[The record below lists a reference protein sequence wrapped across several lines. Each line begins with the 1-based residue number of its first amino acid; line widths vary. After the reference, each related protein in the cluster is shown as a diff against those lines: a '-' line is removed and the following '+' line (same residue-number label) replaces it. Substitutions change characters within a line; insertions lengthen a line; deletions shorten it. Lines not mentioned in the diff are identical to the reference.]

1 MAGQEF
7 QYISDILKEFYTPAI
22 INQLWKKSV
31 LWAML
36 KKKTQDMVG
45 KQIVTPVRVGLTEAV
60 GARAANDYT
69 LPTAQRNLY
78 DQSIITMKRIYGR
91 VQVDGFSI
99 ESAKGKG
106 GWIDVLQGEIQGVT
120 DAFTL
125 DIDRQLLCGGKSV
138 LGQASGANAAQVIP
152 VDAPGGIAADTPLEK
167 FFRKGQVIDI
177 IDSTPPTLNATAVQ
191 ISSVD
196 TSGHTITVV
205 GTITNAIADN
215 DVIYKANTYHATADS
230 MGEMMGID
238 GIVNTAATPGATNF
252 QGIPPGTEL
261 SWQAMVNTTGG
272 VLSETLIQQDLDTI
286 DNNTDGES
294 VDMIL
299 TTQLLRNKLIALMQS
314 LRKIDTLDLVAG
326 WKAIKYVGGNTELP
340 VITHKLCPTKYMYYL
355 SRPHLT
361 LWVLKNLVWDD
372 KGGGV
377 VKPVA
382 GSDAYEAWFK
392 IYANLGTDCRNAHGK
407 TTNYTAA

>member
-1 MAGQEF
+1 MAGQEY

-22 INQLWKKSV
+22 INQLWKKSP
-31 LWAML
+31 LWAIL

-78 DQSIITMKRIYGR
+78 DQSIITMKRMYGR

-99 ESAKGKG
+99 EAAKGKG

-125 DIDRQLLCGGKSV
+125 DIDRQLMGGGQGV
-138 LGQASGANAAQVIP
+138 LGYCSAAISGQTVT
-152 VDAPGGIAADTPLEK
+152 VDTPGGIVDATANTR
-167 FFRKGQVIDI
+167 FFRKGQVVDI
-177 IDSTPPTLNATAVQ
+177 YDSDMDPIHATAVQ
-191 ISSVD
+191 ISLVVPS
-196 TSGHTITVV
+196 TATLTFV
-205 GTITNAIADN
+205 GTVTAVEDN
-215 DVIYKANTYHATADS
+215 DVICKANTYGAAES
-230 MGEMMGID
+230 QGELMGID
-238 GIVNTAATPGATNF
+238 GLVGTGATPGGTNF
-252 QGIPPGTEL
+252 QGIPPATET
-261 SWQAMVNTTGG
+261 SWQSMVNTTGG
-272 VLSETLIQQDLDTI
+272 VISELLIQQDLDTI

-294 VDMIL
+294 VDLLI
-299 TTQLLRNKLIALMQS
+299 TSQTLRNKLLSLMQA
-314 LRKIDTLDLVAG
+314 LRKIETIDFKAG
-326 WKAIKYVGGNTELP
+326 WKALKYIGGDVELPIFTHKNCPAKYV
-340 VITHKLCPTKYMYYL
+340 YYL

-361 LWVLKNLVWDD
+361 LWVLKNMVWDD

-392 IYANLGTDCRNAHGK
+392 LYANLGTDCRNAHGK
-407 TTNYTAA
+407 TTNYTTA

>member
-1 MAGQEF
+1 MAQEY

-22 INQLWKKSV
+22 INQLWKKSI
-31 LWAML
+31 LWALL

-45 KQIVTPVRVGLTEAV
+45 KRVVIPVRIGLTEAV
-60 GARAANDYT
+60 GARAENDYT

-78 DQSIITMKRIYGR
+78 DQAYITMKRMYGR

-125 DIDRQLLCGGKSV
+125 DIDRQLLCGGKGI
-138 LGQASGANAAQVIP
+138 LGLCSGAESTLTIP
-152 VDAPGGIAADTPLEK
+152 VDDPGGITGDTPLEK
-167 FFRKGQVIDI
+167 FYRKGQVIDI
-177 IDSTPPTLNATAVQ
+177 IDTTPPTKNVTAAQ
-191 ISSVD
+191 IASID
-196 TSGHTITVV
+196 TAGHTITIT
-205 GTITNAIADN
+205 GTISTSVANGDAI
-215 DVIYKANTYHATADS
+215 YRANTYGADDAI
-230 MGEMMGID
+230 GELMGID
-238 GIVNTAATPGATNF
+238 GVVSAGATPGATLF
-252 QGIPPGTEL
+252 EGIPVTET
-261 SWQAMVNTTGG
+261 SWRSMVNTTGG
-272 VLSETLIQQDLDTI
+272 VLSELLIQQDLDSI
-286 DNNTDGES
+286 DNNTDGEP
-294 VDMIL
+294 VDLML
-299 TTQLLRNKLIALMQS
+299 TTHLLRNKLITLM
-314 LRKIDTLDLVAG
+314 KTAYKTETLDLTAG
-326 WKAIKYVGGNTELP
+326 WKAIKYLGGNVDLP
-340 VITHKLCPTKYMYYL
+340 IVTHKNCPTKYVYYL
-355 SRPHLT
+355 SRPHLK

-407 TTNYTAA
+407 CTNYTAA

>member
-1 MAGQEF
+1 LAGQEY
-7 QYISDILKEFYTPAI
+7 QYISDILKDFYTPAI
-22 INQLWKKSV
+22 INQLWKKSP
-31 LWAML
+31 LWAIL

-45 KQIVTPVRVGLTEAV
+45 KQIVTPVRIGLTEAV

-69 LPTAQRNLY
+69 LPAAQRNLY

-99 ESAKGKG
+99 ESSKGKG

-125 DIDRQLLCGGKSV
+125 DVDRQLLCGGKSV
-138 LGQASGANAAQVIP
+138 LGRCSGANSGQVIP
-152 VDAPGGIAADTPLEK
+152 VDDPGGITGDTPLEK
-167 FFRKGQVIDI
+167 FYRKGQVIDI
-177 IDSTPPTLNATAVQ
+177 VDATPPTLNLTAGQ
-191 ISSVD
+191 ISSID
-196 TSGHTITVV
+196 TAAHTITVT
-205 GTITNAIADN
+205 GTITTLADG
-215 DVIYKANTYHATADS
+215 DTIYKANTYHATADS

-238 GIVNTAATPGATNF
+238 GVVNTAATPGATNF

-272 VLSETLIQQDLDTI
+272 VLSELLIQQDLDSI
-286 DNNTDGES
+286 ENNTDGEP
-294 VDMIL
+294 VDMII
-299 TTQLLRNKLIALMQS
+299 TTQLLRNKLISLMQA
-314 LRKIDTLDLVAG
+314 LRKIDTIDLVAG
-326 WKAIKYVGGNTELP
+326 WKAIRYVGGNTELP
-340 VITHKLCPTKYMYYL
+340 IMVHKLCPTKYMYYL

>member
-1 MAGQEF
+1 MAQEY

-22 INQLWKKSV
+22 INQLWKKSI
-31 LWAML
+31 LWALL

-45 KQIVTPVRVGLTEAV
+45 KRVVIPVRIGLTEAV
-60 GARAANDYT
+60 GARAENDYT

-78 DQSIITMKRIYGR
+78 DQAYITMKRMYGR

-125 DIDRQLLCGGKSV
+125 DIDRQLLCGGKGV
-138 LGQASGANAAQVIP
+138 LCLCSGAETVLTIP
-152 VDAPGGIAADTPLEK
+152 VDDPGGITGDTPLEK

-177 IDSTPPTLNATAVQ
+177 IDTTPPTKNVTAAQ
-191 ISSVD
+191 IASID
-196 TSGHTITVV
+196 TAGHTITIT
-205 GTITNAIADN
+205 GTISTSVANGDAI
-215 DVIYKANTYHATADS
+215 YRANTYGADDAI
-230 MGEMMGID
+230 GELMGID
-238 GIVNTAATPGATNF
+238 GVVSAGATPGATLF
-252 QGIPPGTEL
+252 EGIPVTET
-261 SWQAMVNTTGG
+261 SWRSMVNTTGG
-272 VLSETLIQQDLDTI
+272 VLSELLIQQDLDSI
-286 DNNTDGES
+286 DNNTDGEP
-294 VDMIL
+294 VDLML
-299 TTQLLRNKLIALMQS
+299 TTHLLRNKLITLMKTAYQTQ
-314 LRKIDTLDLVAG
+314 TLDLTAG
-326 WKAIKYVGGNTELP
+326 WKAIKYLGGNVDLP
-340 VITHKLCPTKYMYYL
+340 IVTHKNCPTKYVYYL
-355 SRPHLT
+355 SRPHLK

-407 TTNYTAA
+407 CTNYTAA

>member
-7 QYISDILKEFYTPAI
+7 QYISDILKDFYTPAI

-31 LWAML
+31 LWAIL

-45 KQIVTPVRVGLTEAV
+45 KQIVTPVRIGLTEAV

-120 DAFTL
+120 DAFAL
-125 DIDRQLLCGGKSV
+125 DIDRQLMGGGKGV
-138 LGQASGANAAQVIP
+138 LGFCSAAISGQTVT
-152 VDAPGGIAADTPLEK
+152 VDTPGGIVDATANTR
-167 FFRKGQVIDI
+167 FFRKGQVVDI
-177 IDSTPPTLNATAVQ
+177 YDSDMSPIHATAVQ
-191 ISSVD
+191 ISVVAPA
-196 TSGHTITVV
+196 TATLTFV
-205 GTITNAIADN
+205 GTVSAVEDD
-215 DVIYKANTYHATADS
+215 DVICRANTYGADDAQ
-230 MGEMMGID
+230 GELMGID
-238 GIVNTAATPGATNF
+238 GLVSTAAGPGATNF
-252 QGIPPGTEL
+252 QGIPPATET
-261 SWQAMVNTTGG
+261 SWQSNVITTATHISESAIQAM
-272 VLSETLIQQDLDTI
+272 LDQI
-286 DNNTDGES
+286 DNNTDGEP
-294 VDMIL
+294 VDLLL
-299 TTQLLRNKLIALMQS
+299 TSQTTRNTLLALIKTAY
-314 LRKIDTLDLVAG
+314 RTETLDLTAG
-326 WKAIKYVGGNTELP
+326 WKAIKYVGGNVDLP
-340 VITHKLCPTKYMYYL
+340 VVVHKNCPFNYAYFL

-392 IYANLGTDCRNAHGK
+392 MYANLGTDCRNAHGK
-407 TTNYTAA
+407 YTDLHTA